1 MEILMPLGVL
11 GMFAAFVALVGVLS
25 SLRVLMEYERGVVF
39 RMGKLMRAKGPGIVI
54 LLPFGVDRMKKMDL
68 RIVALDVSPQ
78 DTITKDNVTLKVNA
92 VLYFRVMDPA
102 KAVVEIE
109 DYYFATSQL
118 AQTTMRA
125 VVGQSELDELLADRE
140 RINEVIREIIDK
152 GTEPWGIEVTGV
164 EIKDI
169 DLPPEMKRAM
179 ARQAEAER
187 ERRAKVI
194 AAQGEYEAS
203 EKLAMAADVIRQHPA
218 ALQLRYLQT
227 VAEIATENNSTTLFP
242 IPLELFG
249 GLVEK
254 YTGVRG
260 GGFGSYD
267 ASPTAPAAPPA
278 LPSGDAQDAASA
290 ASRALGLGG
299 REPAAQ
305 PEKPADRSE
314 PAR

>member
-1 MEILMPLGVL
+1 MEILVPLGVL
-11 GMFAAFVALVGVLS
+11 GTIAGFVGLVGIVS

-39 RMGKLMRAKGPGIVI
+39 RLGKLLRAKGPGLVI
-54 LLPFGVDRMKKMDL
+54 MLPFGIDRMKKMDL
-68 RIVALDVSPQ
+68 RIVALDVAPQ

-92 VLYFRVMDPA
+92 VVYFRVLDPA
-102 KAVVEIE
+102 KSVVEIE

-125 VVGQSELDELLADRE
+125 VVGQSELDDLLADRE

-194 AAQGEYEAS
+194 AAEGEYQAS
-203 EKLAMAADVIRQHPA
+203 EKLAQAAEVIRRHPA

-242 IPLELFG
+242 IPIELFA
-249 GLVEK
+249 GLIEK
-254 YTGVRG
+254 HTGVAG
-260 GGFGSYD
+260 GGFTPPRD
-267 ASPTAPAAPPA
+267 ETQAPAA
-278 LPSGDAQDAASA
+278 LPSGQAAEVANA
-290 ASRALGLGG
+290 ARRALGLGG
-299 REPAAQ
+299 QSAPEPRRSGDADGSPAA
-305 PEKPADRSE
+305 R
-314 PAR
+314 